1 MEGVPAAEDDGHDP
15 KQQVLFLTFAAADH
29 PISQRDDGGQ
39 VNDVEEGFKLL
50 LLAASPFKLNGV
62 HNKRFENPSSDW
74 LSGR

>member
-39 VNDVEEGFKLL
+39 VNDVEEGFKYCLHRGI
-50 LLAASPFKLNGV
+50 SFQV
-62 HNKRFENPSSDW
+62 ERRSQ
-74 LSGR
+74 